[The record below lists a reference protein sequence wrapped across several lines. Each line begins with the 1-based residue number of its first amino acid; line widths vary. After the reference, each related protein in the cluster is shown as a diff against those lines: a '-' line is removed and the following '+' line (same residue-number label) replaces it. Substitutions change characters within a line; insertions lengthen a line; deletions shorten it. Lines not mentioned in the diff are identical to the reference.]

1 MDLLLQ
7 SRAVI
12 PGAFVVQRANTCMNI
27 YTPENKL
34 SVVISE
40 FPLTQEKLNSNL
52 IVRTFNVLMLKG
64 GRSPWDLGR
73 VTKTL

>member
-1 MDLLLQ
+1 
-7 SRAVI
+7 
-12 PGAFVVQRANTCMNI
+12 MNI